1 MFQNREELDQY
12 ILENYPEVTDNRI
25 DKDHWDLQCTHCKI
39 TRGFQVI
46 KRQVSGNTVSRYYGG
61 ESHFEQDYEAPLTYL
76 FRCPVCKA
84 FKQWIVYELEGR
96 DDSKE
101 RKYRFFRVT
110 SVPSEGLEDID
121 ELPNDPPSLCTAY
134 RRAIRAMDANAPLAA
149 AAMFR
154 RALQVITR
162 DLLGATPGNLGA
174 ELRQVVGKKY
184 KGAVV
189 TNDFATV
196 GYIIKEAGNQ
206 GAHPDKDPD
215 LLDFTPKDAQDLQ
228 DIFMDLVSELF
239 IVPAAAKKAKDDFLT
254 RRKIAQ
260 KP

>member
-1 MFQNREELDQY
+1 VFQNDEELRQY
-12 ILENYPEVTDNRI
+12 ILENYTEVTDRRI
-25 DKDHWDLQCTHCKI
+25 DQSHWDLQCTRCKI

-46 KRQVSGNTVSRYYGG
+46 RREVTGDTATEYFRAEFVRD
-61 ESHFEQDYEAPLTYL
+61 FEAPVTYV

-84 FKQWIVYELEGR
+84 FKQWILYELRGPNE
-96 DDSKE
+96 KHH
-101 RKYRFFRVT
+101 FFRVT

-121 ELPNDPPSLCTAY
+121 ELPADPPALRTAY
-134 RRAIRAMDANAPLAA
+134 RQATRAMDANAPLAA

-162 DLLGATPGNLGA
+162 DLLGATRNNLGR
-174 ELRQVVGKKY
+174 ELKQVVGRKY

-196 GYIIKEAGNQ
+196 AYIIKEAGNQ
-206 GAHPDKDPD
+206 GAHPDDDPD
-215 LLDFTPKDAQDLQ
+215 LLDFTPRDAQDLQ
-228 DIFMDLVSELF
+228 DIFMELVSELF
-239 IVPAAAKKAKDDFLT
+239 IIPAAAKKAKDDFLA
-254 RRKIAQ
+254 RRKIPQ